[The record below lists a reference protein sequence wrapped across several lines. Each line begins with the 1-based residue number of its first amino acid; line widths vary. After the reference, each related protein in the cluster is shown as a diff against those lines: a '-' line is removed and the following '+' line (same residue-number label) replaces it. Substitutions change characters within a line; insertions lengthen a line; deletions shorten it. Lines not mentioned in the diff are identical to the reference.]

1 MPRSRRRQHGRRAF
15 TLAEVTVASIIIV
28 LVLGSI
34 STSVTQLGR
43 AKNSCKRRFDAHLR
57 ADVALNALRRDII
70 SIVRSDD
77 LFDTR
82 FLLYDEIVPSTLG
95 DLDRDE
101 ILVFNTRLRAVRDL
115 STFTGEGM
123 EYETQYRVEDDEF
136 GPALWQRRDTLPDEY
151 LEGGGMAKPAVDNIL
166 GLSVEA
172 YDGEQWFA
180 EWDSDYDGLPRAVRI
195 TVTASGAREDE
206 DPYSPDAPLAVLRTV
221 VPVDRV
227 LQPKDHFEAEE
238 ELLRELEAAE
248 AAEEG
253 GIGGSVERGEDGGLG
268 GTDLESLTGQ
278 QGGGSSDLA
287 GQGSGS
293 GSGGGGGGGSS
304 GGGGAHG
311 GGGGQQTTGTRQGDT

>member
-1 MPRSRRRQHGRRAF
+1 MRSKRRQHGRRAF
-15 TLAEVTVASIIIV
+15 TLAEVMVASIIIV

-34 STSVTQLGR
+34 STSVAELGR

-82 FLLYDEIVPSTLG
+82 FLLYDEIIASPVG

-101 ILVFNTRLRAVRDL
+101 IVVFNTRLRAVRDL

-123 EYETQYRVEDDEF
+123 EYESQYRIEDDEF

-151 LEGGGMAKPAVDNIL
+151 LEGGGMARPAVDNII
-166 GLSVEA
+166 GLSIEA
-172 YDGEQWFA
+172 YDGDQWFT
-180 EWDSDYDGLPRAVRI
+180 EWDSDYDGLPLAVRI

-206 DPYSPDAPLAVLRTV
+206 DPYGIDAPLAVLRTV
-221 VPVDRV
+221 VPIDRA

-248 AAEEG
+248 EGEEDA
-253 GIGGSVERGEDGGLG
+253 IGGSAERALDQGIDATGLEGSFGE
-268 GTDLESLTGQ
+268 SS
-278 QGGGSSDLA
+278 GGSSGSS
-287 GQGSGS
+287 GQGSGG
-293 GSGGGGGGGSS
+293 GSGGGGGGGS
-304 GGGGAHG
+304 HG
-311 GGGGQQTTGTRQGDT
+311 GGGGQQTTGTKQGDT